1 MPQFCS
7 LFYAIL
13 QSWRPK
19 GGGGGHGPMAP
30 PKYAPEKAHSMS
42 WASMTTSQ
50 QHILAA
56 FPDIYMSLKESN
68 VDSCHIAFSKK
79 KKIYEVQT

>member
-19 GGGGGHGPMAP
+19 EGGHGPMAP
-30 PKYAPEKAHSMS
+30 LNTPLGTSHAKRRKSPNYILTEVFNIYLSTYQGQLVIQQYFGCAYCTNSVRI
-42 WASMTTSQ
+42 AS
-50 QHILAA
+50 
-56 FPDIYMSLKESN
+56 
-68 VDSCHIAFSKK
+68 
-79 KKIYEVQT
+79 

>member
-19 GGGGGHGPMAP
+19 GEDMAP
-30 PKYAPEKAHSMS
+30 PKYAHGVKFVNGLVVNEA
-42 WASMTTSQ
+42 
-50 QHILAA
+50 
-56 FPDIYMSLKESN
+56 N
-68 VDSCHIAFSKK
+68 VLH
-79 KKIYEVQT
+79 

>member
-19 GGGGGHGPMAP
+19 WGGHGPMAP
-30 PKYAPEKAHSMS
+30 AAIS
-42 WASMTTSQ
+42 TTLLSL
-50 QHILAA
+50 HIMPTNLACYKDLA
-56 FPDIYMSLKESN
+56 CMPIL
-68 VDSCHIAFSKK
+68 
-79 KKIYEVQT
+79 QTKNNP